1 MTKVHIVKGMHI
13 AALVKIKMDIDSLY
27 RFVLFLCTNMSVV
40 NDRKK
45 KMGVLLHSPR
55 SFTYSFLVVPSCFV
69 GVAAATQTTK
79 KMNRR
84 TKIIY
89 FTLSG
94 IKKPSLFYLRL
105 SYSTTL
111 IFPNYVDCAHSTATL
126 HLFLP
131 LEAKQGRVG

>member
-79 KMNRR
+79 KKRIEGQ
-84 TKIIY
+84 KLYI
-89 FTLSG
+89 
-94 IKKPSLFYLRL
+94 SLLVELKNQVFF
-105 SYSTTL
+105 
-111 IFPNYVDCAHSTATL
+111 I
-126 HLFLP
+126 
-131 LEAKQGRVG
+131 

>member
-1 MTKVHIVKGMHI
+1 
-13 AALVKIKMDIDSLY
+13 
-27 RFVLFLCTNMSVV
+27 MSVV

-45 KMGVLLHSPR
+45 RWV
-55 SFTYSFLVVPSCFV
+55 YSFIVLAVIYILFWWCFPTLS
-69 GVAAATQTTK
+69 GWRLLRKLQK

-84 TKIIY
+84 TKTIY

-131 LEAKQGRVG
+131 PFLPLWRSRLPSIKNRWSRLGKKANLSFKKGRWLAFYRPTTLR